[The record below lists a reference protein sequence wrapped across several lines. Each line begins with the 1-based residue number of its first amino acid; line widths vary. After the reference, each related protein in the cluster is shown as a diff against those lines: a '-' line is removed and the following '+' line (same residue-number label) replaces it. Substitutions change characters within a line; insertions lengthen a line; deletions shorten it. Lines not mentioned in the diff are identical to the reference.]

1 MLDFLFRT
9 TSQRISLW
17 LDSHECAKTNFTYN
31 RLRAGDDVLSQAQ
44 CLISGEYSGW
54 CQLKRGGLLA
64 RHGVKGELVF
74 LIYESRGANKTTG
87 GLPQGSRTGRISV
100 DSRVPSPEQNTRS
113 ALLMMFKKLLLR

>member
-31 RLRAGDDVLSQAQ
+31 RLCAGDDVLSQAQ

-54 CQLKRGGLLA
+54 CQLS
-64 RHGVKGELVF
+64 GVKGELVF